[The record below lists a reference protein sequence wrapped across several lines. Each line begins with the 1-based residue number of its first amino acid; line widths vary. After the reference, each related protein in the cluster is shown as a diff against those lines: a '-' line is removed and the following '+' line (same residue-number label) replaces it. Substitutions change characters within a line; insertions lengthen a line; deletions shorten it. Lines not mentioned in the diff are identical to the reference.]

1 MNKLLADE
9 ALTTLSHHLWYL
21 APNNTLFSLAGKKLE
36 DRMMKSAALQTSC
49 ICQNQNLIKFG
60 YLDSLKL
67 SDENELQDLMQV
79 FEILTGWP
87 PAEWDTNPDYIIFQI
102 FVRTVKVT
110 NNRER
115 S

>member
-36 DRMMKSAALQTSC
+36 DRMMKSAAD
-49 ICQNQNLIKFG
+49 IIKFG

>member
-21 APNNTLFSLAGKKLE
+21 APNNTLFSLVGGQDDEKCSIANKLYLPKP
-36 DRMMKSAALQTSC
+36 D
-49 ICQNQNLIKFG
+49 IIKFG
-60 YLDSLKL
+60 YSDSLKL